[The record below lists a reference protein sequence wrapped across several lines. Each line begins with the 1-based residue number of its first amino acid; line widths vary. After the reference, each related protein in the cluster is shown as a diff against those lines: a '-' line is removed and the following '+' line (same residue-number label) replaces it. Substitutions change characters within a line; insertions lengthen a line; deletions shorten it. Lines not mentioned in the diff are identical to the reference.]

1 MGVRGWKRGL
11 GRPPRRAGADR
22 DVLRS
27 GRSPAL
33 TPALRAGEPPKRRLR
48 AAVIFIGP
56 ETPRLPEGLAAGV
69 NARPTICREK
79 VPKPGTDAGKMSLAA
94 ERCFYPT
101 CRLPC
106 IVGRAISPAGQHS
119 GKRKAAGKVNVPPSI
134 AVAGS
139 FAGRCE
145 HRPLRRVLP
154 AGLCCVGADGF
165 HRPGNAAAAG
175 RSRGER
181 ERPPYA
187 LPQMGAGKKTSAA
200 KAKFPVSPAVC
211 LAL

>member
-1 MGVRGWKRGL
+1 METGF
-11 GRPPRRAGADR
+11 GADSTQTASCR
-22 DVLRS
+22 GVLRR
-27 GRSPAL
+27 GRSLAL

-56 ETPRLPEGLAAGV
+56 ETPRLPEGLAAGM

-79 VPKPGTDAGKMSLAA
+79 VPKPGTDAGKMPLAA

-106 IVGRAISPAGQHS
+106 IVGRAISPAGQPS

-139 FAGRCE
+139 FAGRCK
-145 HRPLRRVLP
+145 HRPLRK
-154 AGLCCVGADGF
+154 GF
-165 HRPGNAAAAG
+165 APPFG
-175 RSRGER
+175 RK
-181 ERPPYA
+181 PPFFEA
-187 LPQMGAGKKTSAA
+187 TSIPNSS
-200 KAKFPVSPAVC
+200 F
-211 LAL
+211 